1 MLSPREGVEKGC
13 LASARGTHDGKE
25 LSWPGHPADPV
36 QDGLVGEFRFEDLS
50 RLDFDGVSHTAPL
63 QGEPLV
69 GRVLHL
75 DGEVGGWTLGG

>member
-50 RLDFDGVSHTAPL
+50 RLDFD
-63 QGEPLV
+63 
-69 GRVLHL
+69 
-75 DGEVGGWTLGG
+75 W